1 MAPVAPAAPTTAV
14 TTTTTKKPEAGRANV
29 NRTTPFS
36 VELALAGRRAGVPL
50 GSSKAFDIHI
60 VDLDESGQRGQTD
73 KDNVSDVSSIL
84 SMSPK
89 GSSH

>member
-1 MAPVAPAAPTTAV
+1 MAPVAPAAPTTA
-14 TTTTTKKPEAGRANV
+14 TKPEASRANV
-29 NRTTPFS
+29 NHSTPFS

-60 VDLDESGQRGQTD
+60 VDLDESGQSGQTD

-89 GSSH
+89 GPAH